1 MSAFED
7 KIEHFRWS
15 ELDELR
21 GTLHVWQ
28 DHDEQLV
35 LFTEDETGRTFV
47 LADVTGANE
56 QARLV

>member
-1 MSAFED
+1 MTAFEE

-15 ELDELR
+15 ELDEMH

-28 DHDEQLV
+28 SHGEQLV

-47 LADVTGANE
+47 LASMQGAQVEPE
-56 QARLV
+56 Q